1 MPEWLVS
8 YAEAFQQWLF
18 AFAPSFA
25 KGLGVFLL
33 GVVASKA
40 VKYAFDKTARRVR
53 IDAVLWEYLGTVLRT
68 VALIVFLIAALKVMG
83 FPVNS
88 LLATFGI
95 SGLIIGLGARQSMAN
110 YFAGIT
116 MLAAKPFKKGDL
128 IEFGPP
134 PQIGVVRE
142 VKMTC
147 TKLDTVDNVRITVP
161 NAVIWRNKVLN
172 FSVHKARAIRIPL
185 AVPYDVDVDWVE
197 DIALGVLHRH
207 DAVLND
213 PEPVFTV
220 SDVTPTDVRAA
231 LTAWSSVGKMNI
243 FGDVIAEMRKDF
255 EAAGL
260 AVTVPA
266 KEIDLKREE

>member
-1 MPEWLVS
+1 L
-8 YAEAFQQWLF
+8 
-18 AFAPSFA
+18 A
-25 KGLGVFLL
+25 KGLGILLL
-33 GVVASKA
+33 GVVVSR
-40 VKYAFDKTARRVR
+40 VVRYVFDKTTGRVR
-53 IDAVLWEYLGTVLRT
+53 LDAVLWEYLGTVLRYIT
-68 VALIVFLIAALKVMG
+68 IIVFLISALKVMG

-95 SGLIIGLGARQSMAN
+95 TGLIIGLGARQSMAN
-110 YFAGIT
+110 YFAGIM

-128 IEFGPP
+128 VEFGPP

-147 TKLDTVDNVRITVP
+147 TKLDTLDNVRITVP
-161 NAVIWRNKVLN
+161 NSVIWRNKVTN
-172 FSVHKARAIRIPL
+172 FSVHDARAIRIPL

-197 DIALGVLHRH
+197 DIALDVLHRH

-213 PEPVFTV
+213 PKPAFTV

-231 LTAWSSVGKMNI
+231 LTAWSGVGKMNI
-243 FGDVIAEMRKDF
+243 FGDVITEMRKDF